1 MNRGY
6 LVCRKVLVISR
17 LQTEGEGWEVGCAQV
32 EVLSHFAPR
41 QFLVADLVISS
52 PLNHRLEELQQVDML
67 IADAGF
73 RFEIRPPLLVISRE
87 VRDELIVLLL
97 VIGRCFR
104 RRRHGVRNGAREGD
118 TAACDKSRLSR
129 VA

>member
-1 MNRGY
+1 MDGGY
-6 LVCRKVLVISR
+6 LVRRKILIISR
-17 LQTEGEGWEVGCAQV
+17 LQTECEGWEVGGAQV

-67 IADAGF
+67 IPDAGF
-73 RFEIRPPLLVISRE
+73 WFEIGPPLLVISRE
-87 VRDELIVLLL
+87 VRDEFIVLLL
-97 VIGRCFR
+97 VIGRRFR
-104 RRRHGVRNGAREGD
+104 RWRHDVKNGAREGD
-118 TAACDKSRLSR
+118 TAACDKSRMSR